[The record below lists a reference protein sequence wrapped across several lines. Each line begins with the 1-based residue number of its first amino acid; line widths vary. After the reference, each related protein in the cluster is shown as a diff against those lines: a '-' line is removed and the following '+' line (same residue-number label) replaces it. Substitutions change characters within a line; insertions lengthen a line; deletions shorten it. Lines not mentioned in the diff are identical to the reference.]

1 MVRAGFFADVLRTRQ
16 HGGDFGEFFG
26 DEKLR
31 GFGEFYL
38 ADSAATYGRRT
49 HFLVALFL
57 LDDVNASLSGR
68 TRFVLNNDT
77 NPTNQP
83 INSSGDDRNVATARY
98 ESQDVILAGSD
109 PMAPER
115 ATQQKQ
121 YDFD

>member
-1 MVRAGFFADVLRTRQ
+1 MG
-16 HGGDFGEFFG
+16 
-26 DEKLR
+26 

-38 ADSAATYGRRT
+38 ADFAATYGRRT

-115 ATQQKQ
+115 TT
-121 YDFD
+121 